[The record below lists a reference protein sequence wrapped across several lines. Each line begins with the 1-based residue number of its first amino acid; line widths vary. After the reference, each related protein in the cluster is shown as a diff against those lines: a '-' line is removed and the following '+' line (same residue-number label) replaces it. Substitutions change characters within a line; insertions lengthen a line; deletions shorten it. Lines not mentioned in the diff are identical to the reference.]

1 MLGFMTEQ
9 AVQKLRLSSPEDLVE
24 AVPYLLG
31 YHPSDSLV
39 AVALRGPRHEVVFT
53 MRLDLPQPGARSV
66 ATSLA
71 RSVPAYLANA
81 EADQAVL
88 VVYGATGQMP
98 EGLPHSRLVDATS
111 GALRRAQIEILDALY
126 VGAGRWWSYTC
137 AVPECCPIEGRP
149 IPSDGNSTV
158 AATATYAGLV
168 ALPNREAVEK
178 ILEPVGFPAAQ
189 AMAEALARADEA
201 LAARITDQLS
211 LDVVRAETR
220 ALLTA
225 AVDSEPALSDD
236 DAARLIV
243 GLEDTVVR
251 DECCE
256 WTDTE
261 RVGPAQRLWVQLAR
275 RAAPGYDVVPLAM
288 VGWFAWRG
296 GDSTLARIAVDKC
309 LRSDPDYSL
318 ARLLEEALDSAV
330 NPATL
335 VTRPAPK
342 RRTRARK
349 GQR

>member
-1 MLGFMTEQ
+1 M
-9 AVQKLRLSSPEDLVE
+9 E

-39 AVALRGPRHEVVFT
+39 ALALRGPRHEVVFT
-53 MRLDLPQPGARSV
+53 MRLDLPKADLPAGRGGVAGAIASNV
-66 ATSLA
+66 A
-71 RSVPAYLANA
+71 AYLRHV

-88 VVYGATGQMP
+88 VVYGATGRMP
-98 EGLPHSRLVDATS
+98 AEVPHSRLVDAAL
-111 GALRRAQIEILDALY
+111 GALRKAQIEILDALY
-126 VGAGRWWSYTC
+126 VGTGRWWSYTC

-149 IPSDGNSTV
+149 IPTDGNSTV

-189 AMAEALARADEA
+189 AMAQALARADDA
-201 LAARITDQLS
+201 LAACITDQSS
-211 LDVVRAETR
+211 LEVVRAETR
-220 ALLTA
+220 ALLAA
-225 AVDSEPALSDD
+225 AVDTEPVLSDD
-236 DAARLIV
+236 AAARLIV
-243 GLEDTVVR
+243 GLEDIVIR

-261 RVGPAQRLWVQLAR
+261 RGAPAQRLWVQLAR

-296 GDSTLARIAVDKC
+296 GDSTLARIAVDRC
-309 LRSDPDYSL
+309 LRSDPEYSL
-318 ARLLEEALDSAV
+318 ARLLGEALDSAV
-330 NPATL
+330 NPAAM
-335 VTRPAPK
+335 VARPSPH

-349 GQR
+349 RRR